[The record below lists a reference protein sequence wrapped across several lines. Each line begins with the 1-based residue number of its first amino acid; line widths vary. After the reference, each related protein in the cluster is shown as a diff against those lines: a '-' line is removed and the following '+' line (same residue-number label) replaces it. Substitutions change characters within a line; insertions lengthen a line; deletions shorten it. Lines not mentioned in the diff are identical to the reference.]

1 MWDSLYFS
9 VTMRPWHVELWTNR
23 WKCPFHHGIFCNV
36 CIYAY
41 ILHLFY
47 ICAYILHK
55 YRAYFFS
62 FSYLEQHLCLFQ
74 TDHSLTRIFFQTINH
89 VLEGDHRDLHQHH
102 EEDDDDNDDGDDDND
117 DGDDDNDQKSV
128 IIENWGFLMS
138 TAKQKGNNIY
148 FEESAFALEIQRIII
163 SSFQDQDHL
172 VTSNFLRSLNSSL
185 KNLKSSSSMS

>member
-1 MWDSLYFS
+1 MCL
-9 VTMRPWHVELWTNR
+9 
-23 WKCPFHHGIFCNV
+23 
-36 CIYAY
+36 
-41 ILHLFY
+41 
-47 ICAYILHK
+47 YILHK

-74 TDHSLTRIFFQTINH
+74 TDNSLTRILFQPINH

-102 EEDDDDNDDGDDDND
+102 EEDDDDNDYGDDDNY
-117 DGDDDNDQKSV
+117 QS
-128 IIENWGFLMS
+128 S
-138 TAKQKGNNIY
+138 TAKKKGNNIY